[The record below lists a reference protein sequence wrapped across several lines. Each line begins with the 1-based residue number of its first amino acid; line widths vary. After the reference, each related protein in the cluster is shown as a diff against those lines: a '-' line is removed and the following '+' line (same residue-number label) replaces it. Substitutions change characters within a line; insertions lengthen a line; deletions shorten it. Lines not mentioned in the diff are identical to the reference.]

1 MDREQQLIEAAMRYQ
16 ALLDSGQSVNVHE
29 FVAAA
34 APELQAELAEYL
46 ELLLVMDMPQ
56 EPIVLTM
63 EEQALADR
71 VTERSRTRW
80 REQIGA
86 APAPSLTTLRKAAK
100 LSLRQLAQQINLP
113 VDLLQRI
120 ERGGVVAATI
130 PSKLVAR
137 LAQVF
142 QLAEIEIQNAIQG
155 SRLHTADV
163 RLSAQDATNIQHE
176 TAVDFAD
183 ALAQS
188 TATDAQKVEWR

>member
-16 ALLDSGQSVNVHE
+16 ALLDRGQPVNVRE
-29 FVAAA
+29 FVAAE
-34 APELQAELAEYL
+34 APELQAELTTYL
-46 ELLLVMDMPQ
+46 ELLLIMDAPQ
-56 EPIVLTM
+56 EPIVLTT
-63 EEQALADR
+63 EEQMLADR
-71 VTERSRTRW
+71 VAERARTHW
-80 REQIGA
+80 REQIA
-86 APAPSLTTLRKAAK
+86 VASAPSLTALRKAAK
-100 LSLRQLAQQINLP
+100 LTLRQLAQQINLP

-155 SRLHTADV
+155 SRLRTTDV
-163 RLSAQDATNIQHE
+163 RLSAQDGTNIQHE

-183 ALAQS
+183 ALTES
-188 TATDAQKVEWR
+188 TATDAQKAEWK